1 MTEKS
6 RNDVSDGVSWW
17 GRQCKGRK
25 SIREGS
31 FFSNSRLTLQQ
42 WLLLI
47 YWWARQYPVTDA
59 ANEANV
65 DRGTACDVY
74 RWLWEVCSSRL
85 LTTPIML
92 GGPGVVVQIDES
104 LYHHKPKVIYNIVT
118 LLLLCFHIDSRL
130 GAGEMHLKY
139 KIFGTCTLSVLP
151 FPLDN

>member
-17 GRQCKGRK
+17 CQQCIRKGRK

-59 ANEANV
+59 ANV

-74 RWLWEVCSSRL
+74 RWLREVCSLRL

-92 GGPGVVVQIDES
+92 GGPGVVQIDES
-104 LYHHKPKVIYNIVT
+104 LYRHKPKVIIIQY
-118 LLLLCFHIDSRL
+118 S
-130 GAGEMHLKY
+130 Y
-139 KIFGTCTLSVLP
+139 SIFTVLSCR
-151 FPLDN
+151 